1 MADSSSCAPKLK
13 RFNNVRTFFGTDET
27 RRLSALTLGPL
38 SLVDSNKIIIGNS
51 SETFKALID
60 VINEGFIDDLFGI
73 LRNPPVLQG
82 LARLPLRWSLE
93 CVA

>member
-60 VINEGFIDDLFGI
+60 VINEDMDDLFGI
-73 LRNPPVLQG
+73 LRNP
-82 LARLPLRWSLE
+82 
-93 CVA
+93 